1 MEGRLPQP
9 AQGGRLTVMKI
20 CPSCYAVCV
29 DQRWLFDEKVR
40 AKGEKERSKKE
51 LCPGCDRVSKGRV
64 DGVVHL
70 KGNFLAHHK
79 DEAKHLIRNVAE
91 RKLHKN
97 IAARICH
104 FEEKDDE
111 IVIETTDKALA
122 ERLGKEFEKA
132 YSGTLDI
139 QWPQSDSFARVY
151 WQRD

>member
-1 MEGRLPQP
+1 M
-9 AQGGRLTVMKI
+9 
-20 CPSCYAVCV
+20 
-29 DQRWLFDEKVR
+29 
-40 AKGEKERSKKE
+40 
-51 LCPGCDRVSKGRV
+51 
-64 DGVVHL
+64 
-70 KGNFLAHHK
+70 KGNFLANHK
-79 DEAKHLIRNVAE
+79 EEAKHLIGNVAE
-91 RKLHKN
+91 RKLRRN

-139 QWPQSDSFARVY
+139 QWLQADSFARVY